1 MDFSWKNHVVMEIHI
16 MTNSSEVEM
25 TTSNQRTLLH
35 IVIFI
40 HIHMTKYSNNNE
52 GLRDVPKRG
61 PQIPWETRHREQ
73 KLSDMTVVILSGA
86 TGPT

>member
-1 MDFSWKNHVVMEIHI
+1 
-16 MTNSSEVEM
+16 
-25 TTSNQRTLLH
+25 
-35 IVIFI
+35 
-40 HIHMTKYSNNNE
+40 MTKYSDNNE

-61 PQIPWETRHREQ
+61 PQTPWGTRHREQ